1 MTPLPANDV
10 DLRVQLL
17 SLMLK
22 NPVMPASGCFSFGR
36 EVARFYD
43 LGLLG
48 AIVVKATTLTERMGN
63 PTPRVAETPAGM
75 LNAIGLQNPGVER
88 VLEEELPHLAKYDN
102 LPVIVNVAG
111 TAVEDYVEVVRRLGD
126 SPLVAAIELNISC
139 PNVKCGGIQFGTDR
153 GMAAEMVA
161 AVKEAATQPVIV
173 KLSPN
178 VADIGDMAQ
187 ACEEAGADALSLINT
202 LVGMRID
209 IDRRTP
215 LLANGTGGLSGPA
228 ILPVAVRM
236 VYEVAARVRI
246 PVIGVGGVAS
256 GRDAVEFLQAGA
268 VAVQVGTANF
278 TDPFACPRIIEEVRD
293 WCAASGVSRVADLIA
308 AANPAALRLRKERA
322 L

>member
-1 MTPLPANDV
+1 MTTVTKDDV
-10 DLRVQLL
+10 DLRVKLL
-17 SLMLK
+17 SFALK

-36 EVARFYD
+36 EVAQFYD

-75 LNAIGLQNPGVER
+75 LNAIGLQNPGVLR
-88 VLEEELPHLAKYDN
+88 VLEEELPHLAQYEN

-111 TAVEDYVEVVRRLGD
+111 TAVEDYVEVVSRLAD
-126 SPLVAAIELNISC
+126 SPHVAAIELNISC
-139 PNVKCGGIQFGTDR
+139 PNVKCGGIQFGTDKA
-153 GMAAEMVA
+153 MAAPMVA
-161 AVKEAATQPVIV
+161 AVKQAARQPVIV

-178 VADIGDMAQ
+178 VSDIGEMAQ
-187 ACEEAGADALSLINT
+187 ACEDAGADALSLINT

-209 IDRRTP
+209 IDRRKP

-256 GRDAVEFLQAGA
+256 GRDVIEFLQAGA
-268 VAVQVGTANF
+268 DAVQVGTANF
-278 TDPFACPRIIEEVRD
+278 TDPFACPRIIDEVRD
-293 WCAASGVSRVADLIA
+293 WCAKSGVSRVADLIA
-308 AANPAALRLRKERA
+308 AANPAARRMREERA
-322 L
+322 V